1 MHERSLQAS
10 IEGQAKIRQ
19 AREQKGWT
27 ISSQDLRPLQEASKL
42 ILRQHQQTNNWTENE
57 QNWLRD
63 FEELLQAESELALDN
78 LKKAIVQQK
87 QGTLIE
93 RIEQQIDTGEV
104 LAKGISY
111 GTWKRFAASRPD
123 KIRPPAFKAYCQ
135 ILRLDWQEIVTEDDD
150 PVMTEVES
158 LKVIDSLDNNLQ
170 QTPSLT
176 VLHNLPTCNYS
187 TFIGRQAEL
196 DQLLQLLRAECRT
209 HCISLCGVGGVGKT
223 SLMLEVANRCLYPH
237 RYSDSCN
244 IPAFAAIVFASAKT
258 EQLLPNGIL
267 PKHRRDRT
275 LQDIFRAIATTL
287 QCPEILIKAIDQQSE
302 QIYYQLGK
310 QSVLL
315 LLDNLETI
323 EDVKNVYAFLCD
335 LPSTV
340 KVIITSRAQELL
352 EVVIPL
358 APLSKDESLAL
369 IQHQI
374 QEKRLPA
381 CSESA
386 QQIHQLSAGLPTA
399 IVYTIGQLAS
409 GYPLT
414 YLCDRSRLTMQEL
427 SRYCFESSIAPLRK
441 YPAHHFLLA
450 LALFSGS
457 AQIDAI
463 AYIAEIFDPDQL
475 VESVAKLKQLSLISE
490 ATGRYTMLP
499 LTRSYTLTELE
510 ADTTLAQRVRDRWIE
525 WYVQFVAQHGNPD
538 QHEWHDY
545 LPLEQEWETLR
556 DCIDYCMV
564 QGRYHDFKYL
574 WHFLNSYTHNCG
586 YWNERLLWMDWLIQ
600 AAEHRQD
607 LVALVA
613 ALFEKV
619 RTFVFINQPEHLE
632 TAIALCQRALSLP
645 DAQTQASQFDLLIHL
660 TTFHIQQQQFNQAQT
675 WLTQA
680 EELSTLTENPQ
691 TVFNSHQIKLL
702 YYRAQICLETGEYD
716 TADRLYNQALVQAE
730 SINWQRAT
738 TYIKDWL
745 AVVAIKQGKFVE
757 AEALLRT
764 GLEIAEQQND
774 QRCTAYCQRSL
785 AILEEARGNL
795 DQMRHWAECAK
806 AKFNQLQMFY
816 DTQKIDQ
823 LLQQY

>member
-19 AREQKGWT
+19 AKEQKGWT

-42 ILRQHQQTNNWTENE
+42 ILRQYQQTNDWTANE
-57 QNWLRD
+57 RNWLRD
-63 FEELLQAESELALDN
+63 FEKILQAESKSTLNTIKQTVA
-78 LKKAIVQQK
+78 QQK
-87 QGTLIE
+87 QGTLLE
-93 RIEQQIDTGEV
+93 RIEQQIDAGEV
-104 LAKGISY
+104 LVKGISY
-111 GTWKRFAASRPD
+111 GTWSRFAASGKVNSR
-123 KIRPPAFKAYCQ
+123 AFKAYCQ
-135 ILRLDWQEIVTEDDD
+135 ILQLDWQEIVAQDDA
-150 PVMTEVES
+150 PVAALAPPKGLNSAES
-158 LKVIDSLDNNLQ
+158 ELPQI
-170 QTPSLT
+170 PCPT
-176 VLHNLPTCNYS
+176 VLHNLPACNYS

-196 DQLLQLLRAECRT
+196 QQLIQLLRAECRT

-223 SLMLEVANRCLYPH
+223 SLMLEVAYRCLRSH
-237 RYSDSCN
+237 ATSDSEG
-244 IPAFAAIVFASAKT
+244 IPMFTAIVFASAKT
-258 EQLLPNGIL
+258 EQLLTNGIL
-267 PKHRRDRT
+267 PRQRRDRT

-287 QCPEILIKAIDQQSE
+287 QCPEILIQTIDQQSE

-310 QSVLL
+310 QWVLL

-369 IQHQI
+369 IQQQM
-374 QEKRLPA
+374 QEKRVPA
-381 CSESA
+381 CPESA

-414 YLCDRSRLTMQEL
+414 YLFNRSRLTMQEL
-427 SRYCFESSIAPLRK
+427 SRYCFESSIAPLREH
-441 YPAHHFLLA
+441 PAHHLLLA
-450 LALFSGS
+450 LALFSGA
-457 AQIDAI
+457 AQGGAI
-463 AYIAEIFDPDQL
+463 AYIAEISDPDQL

-525 WYVQFVAQHGNPD
+525 WYVQFVEQYGNPD

-564 QGRYHDFKYL
+564 QGRYHDFKHL

-586 YWNERLLWMDWLIQ
+586 YWNERLSWMDWLIQ

-607 LVALVA
+607 LVALAA

-632 TAIALCQRALSLP
+632 TAIALCQRALNLP
-645 DAQTQASQFDLLIHL
+645 DAQTQSSQFDLLIHL
-660 TTFHIQQQQFNQAQT
+660 TTFHIQQQQFDQAQT
-675 WLTQA
+675 WLIQA

-757 AEALLRT
+757 AEALLMT
-764 GLEIAEQQND
+764 GLAIAEQRND

-795 DQMRHWAECAK
+795 AQMRHWAECAK

-816 DTQKIDQ
+816 DAQKIDQ